1 MRKCISG
8 MITEEDA
15 KDKKTTSDAKNADKK
30 GDEKS
35 GLKEKLLKILKN
47 AAANYAKDKTGDLL
61 DELFLGNFKDA
72 CIDVLKREKTENM
85 SDEDAQKVLDELEA
99 SSDYKKAKDYADLD
113 SRKDDN
119 TNASIDTTTESFF
132 VMWHSKDK
140 DADLG
145 KALSQLVA
153 EIQQTAKKTEEQQKT
168 LVSELKSLKIN
179 ATDEDV
185 ANFGPVLLDMVNAK
199 KSAKEIQ
206 KKLDEL
212 KGQVKESYEL
222 KLIQHQSMLLE
233 SGQSLLITEDE
244 KNQFLLEAL
253 LENEDFQNSVAN
265 LMITEGFFGKALG
278 AISKAIPDKV
288 KQKVKDFGSKTI
300 QAVTKGAIGPILSLG
315 GLGMSILTGGWAA
328 TTILK
333 VMYVIEKKGK
343 ILRNS
348 FERAYTQ
355 FANSKGVITKMDFSI
370 DGKKDSKYSM
380 RFYVKDMVWRV
391 LNVNDQLKHPS
402 KDFAKEIVI
411 GEEGARYRKQLKKIW
426 DPIFSNAKG
435 GKIDFTELF
444 KKADGLDIP
453 EKQLQAFKD
462 FADNYDAI
470 TTNCIESPKID
481 TRTQSLKKD

>member
-1 MRKCISG
+1 
-8 MITEEDA
+8 MINEEGNKEKTDNA
-15 KDKKTTSDAKNADKK
+15 KDDAQ
-30 GDEKS
+30 ES
-35 GLKEKLLKILKN
+35 SLKDKLLKILKN

-72 CIDVLKREKTENM
+72 CIDVLKKEKTEKM
-85 SDEDAQKVLDELEA
+85 SDEDVEKVLSELEA
-99 SSDYKKAKDYADLD
+99 SADYKKAKDYADLD

-119 TNASIDTTTESFF
+119 TDTNIDPTSEQFF

-145 KALSQLVA
+145 KTLSQLVA
-153 EIQQTAKKTEEQQKT
+153 EIQETAKKIEEQQKT
-168 LVSELKSLKIN
+168 LVAELKKMKID

-199 KSAKEIQ
+199 KDAKEIQ
-206 KKLDEL
+206 KKLKEL

-233 SGQSLLITEDE
+233 SGHSLLITEDE

-253 LENEDFQNSVAN
+253 LENEEFQNSVAN
-265 LMITEGFFGKALG
+265 LMITEGFFGKAFG
-278 AISKAIPDKV
+278 AISKVIPDKV

-300 QAVTKGAIGPILSLG
+300 QVVTKGAIGPILSLG
-315 GLGMSILTGGWAA
+315 GLGLSIITGGWAA
-328 TTILK
+328 ATVLK
-333 VMYVIEKKGK
+333 VIYVIEKKGK

-348 FERAYTQ
+348 FERAYTR
-355 FANSKGVITKMDFSI
+355 FANSKGVITKMDFNI
-370 DGKKDSKYSM
+370 NGKKDSKYSM

-391 LNVNDQLKHPS
+391 LNVGDQLKHPS
-402 KDFAKEIVI
+402 KDFAKEIVN
-411 GEEGARYRKQLKKIW
+411 GDEGARYRKQIKKIW
-426 DPIFSNAKG
+426 DPIFSDAKG

-444 KKADGLDIP
+444 KKAEGLNIP

-462 FADNYDAI
+462 FADNYDTI
-470 TTNCIESPKID
+470 TSNCIESPKID

>member
-1 MRKCISG
+1 
-8 MITEEDA
+8 MINEEGNKEKIDNA
-15 KDKKTTSDAKNADKK
+15 KDNAQ
-30 GDEKS
+30 ES
-35 GLKEKLLKILKN
+35 SLKDKLLKILKN

-72 CIDVLKREKTENM
+72 CIDVLKKEKTEKM
-85 SDEDAQKVLDELEA
+85 SDEDVEKVLSELEA
-99 SSDYKKAKDYADLD
+99 SADYKKAKDYADLD

-119 TNASIDTTTESFF
+119 TDTNIDPTSEQFF

-145 KALSQLVA
+145 KTLSQLVA
-153 EIQQTAKKTEEQQKT
+153 EIQETAKKIEEQQKT
-168 LVSELKSLKIN
+168 LVAELKKLKID

-199 KSAKEIQ
+199 KDAKEIQ
-206 KKLDEL
+206 KKLNEL

-233 SGQSLLITEDE
+233 SGHSLLITEDE

-253 LENEDFQNSVAN
+253 LENEEFQNSIAN
-265 LMITEGFFGKALG
+265 MMINEGIFGKALG
-278 AISKAIPDKV
+278 AISKVIPDKV

-300 QAVTKGAIGPILSLG
+300 QMVTKGAIGPILSLG
-315 GLGMSILTGGWAA
+315 GLGLSIITGGWAA
-328 TTILK
+328 ATVLK
-333 VMYVIEKKGK
+333 VIYVIEKKGK

-348 FERAYTQ
+348 FERAYTR
-355 FANSKGVITKMDFSI
+355 FANSKGVITKMDFNI
-370 DGKKDSKYSM
+370 NGKKDSKYSM

-391 LNVNDQLKHPS
+391 LNVGDQLKHPS
-402 KDFAKEIVI
+402 KDFAKEIVN
-411 GEEGARYRKQLKKIW
+411 GEEGTRYRKQVKKIW
-426 DPIFSNAKG
+426 DPIFSDAKG

-444 KKADGLDIP
+444 KKAEGLDIP

-462 FADNYDAI
+462 FADNYDTI
-470 TTNCIESPKID
+470 TSNCIESPKID

>member
-1 MRKCISG
+1 
-8 MITEEDA
+8 MINEEDNKEKTDNA
-15 KDKKTTSDAKNADKK
+15 KDNAQ
-30 GDEKS
+30 ES
-35 GLKEKLLKILKN
+35 SLKDKLLKILKN
-47 AAANYAKDKTGDLL
+47 AASNYAKDKTGDLL

-72 CIDVLKREKTENM
+72 CIDVLKREKTEKM
-85 SDEDAQKVLDELEA
+85 SDEEVEKILSELED
-99 SSDYKKAKDYADLD
+99 SSDYKKAKDYAQLD

-119 TNASIDTTTESFF
+119 TDTNIDPTSESFF

-140 DADLG
+140 NADLG
-145 KALSQLVA
+145 KTLSQLVA
-153 EIQQTAKKTEEQQKT
+153 EIQEAAKKTEEQQKT
-168 LVSELKSLKIN
+168 LVAELKKMKID
-179 ATDEDV
+179 AKDEDV
-185 ANFGPVLLDMVNAK
+185 ANFGPVLLDMINNK
-199 KSAKEIQ
+199 KSADEIK
-206 KKLDEL
+206 KKLEEL
-212 KGQVKESYEL
+212 RNQVKESFDL
-222 KLIQHQSMLLE
+222 KMIQRQSMLLE
-233 SGQSLLITEDE
+233 SGQSMIITEDE
-244 KNQFLLEAL
+244 KSQFLLEAI

-265 LMITEGFFGKALG
+265 MMINEGFFGKALG

-315 GLGMSILTGGWAA
+315 GLGMSIITGGWAA
-328 TTILK
+328 ATVLK

-391 LNVNDQLKHPS
+391 LNVGDQLKHPS
-402 KDFAKEIVI
+402 KDFAKEIVN
-411 GEEGARYRKQLKKIW
+411 GEEGSRYRKQVKKIW

-444 KKADGLDIP
+444 KKAEGLDIP

-462 FADNYDAI
+462 FADNYENI
-470 TTNCIESPKID
+470 TANCIESPKID

>member
-1 MRKCISG
+1 
-8 MITEEDA
+8 MINEEGNKEKTDNA
-15 KDKKTTSDAKNADKK
+15 KDNAQ
-30 GDEKS
+30 ENS
-35 GLKEKLLKILKN
+35 LKDKLLKILKN

-72 CIDVLKREKTENM
+72 CIDVLKKEKTEKM
-85 SDEDAQKVLDELEA
+85 SDEDAEKVLSELEA
-99 SSDYKKAKDYADLD
+99 SADYKKAKDYADLD

-119 TNASIDTTTESFF
+119 TDTDIDPTSEQFF

-145 KALSQLVA
+145 KTLSQLVA
-153 EIQQTAKKTEEQQKT
+153 EIQETAKKIEEQQKT
-168 LVSELKSLKIN
+168 LVAELKKLKID

-199 KSAKEIQ
+199 KDAKEIQ
-206 KKLDEL
+206 KKLNEL

-233 SGQSLLITEDE
+233 SGHSLLITEDE

-253 LENEDFQNSVAN
+253 LENEEFQNSVAN
-265 LMITEGFFGKALG
+265 LMITEGFFGKAFG
-278 AISKAIPDKV
+278 AISKVIPDKV

-300 QAVTKGAIGPILSLG
+300 QAMTKGAIGPILSLG
-315 GLGMSILTGGWAA
+315 GLGLSIITGGWAA
-328 TTILK
+328 ATALK
-333 VMYVIEKKGK
+333 VIYVIEKKGK

-348 FERAYTQ
+348 FERAYTR
-355 FANSKGVITKMDFSI
+355 FANSKGVITKMDFNI
-370 DGKKDSKYSM
+370 NGKKDSKYSM

-391 LNVNDQLKHPS
+391 LNVGDQLKHPS
-402 KDFAKEIVI
+402 KDFAKEIVN
-411 GEEGARYRKQLKKIW
+411 GEEGSRYRKQVKKIW
-426 DPIFSNAKG
+426 DPIFSDAKG

-444 KKADGLDIP
+444 KKAEGLDIP

-462 FADNYDAI
+462 FADNYDTI
-470 TTNCIESPKID
+470 TSNCIESPKID
-481 TRTQSLKKD
+481 TRTQSLKKDR